1 MRIQDAE
8 QQQFVDYLLQIG
20 EGKEATHSYI
30 GEDIIRLNDDMV
42 FNEETI
48 DLLVSNI
55 FDNIDNNYLNNE
67 DYVNYIKNRVI
78 LTLKNDDVDDINEK
92 IVNIFSGEAQEFLS
106 ADSVEDKDFVH
117 QNLYPVEFLNTLTPS
132 GTPLTDWY
140 LKLEY
145 LSYS

>member
-30 GEDIIRLNDDMV
+30 GEDIIRLDDDMV

-67 DYVNYIKNRVI
+67 DYVNYIKNRAI
-78 LTLKNDDVDDINEK
+78 LTLKNDDVDDINEQ
-92 IVNIFSGEAQEFLS
+92 IINIFPGES
-106 ADSVEDKDFVH
+106 
-117 QNLYPVEFLNTLTPS
+117 
-132 GTPLTDWY
+132 
-140 LKLEY
+140 
-145 LSYS
+145 